1 MAMRKSITLEKRG
14 IQGQEIADWFLDR
27 AGGKREGKR
36 ISGPGWMVEFLEE
49 RQKMLGP
56 MHFPVVVLRIEAEDD
71 LFSDLLYRFRI
82 YFLRG
87 GA

>member
-1 MAMRKSITLEKRG
+1 
-14 IQGQEIADWFLDR
+14 
-27 AGGKREGKR
+27 
-36 ISGPGWMVEFLEE
+36 
-49 RQKMLGP
+49 MLGP

-71 LFSDLLYRFRI
+71 LFSDLLHRFRI

>member
-27 AGGKREGKR
+27 ADGKQEGKR
-36 ISGPGWMVEFLEE
+36 ITGSGWMVEFLEE
-49 RQKMLGP
+49 RQEILGP
-56 MHFPVVVLRIEAEDD
+56 MHFPVVVLRIEAEHD
-71 LFSDLLYRFRI
+71 LFPDLLHRFRI